1 MRQALLIFVK
11 NAVES
16 KVKTRLAATLG
27 NTVALKVYRQLLE
40 HTKKC
45 TKLLSADKIIFYSD
59 YFEDDD
65 SWNNDVYHKEVQKGN
80 NLGERMENAFEYAF
94 EQGNDQVAIIGSD
107 CFEISSEII
116 ENAFAQLEHC
126 DVVLGPALDGGYY
139 LLGTKSLYRELFC
152 DISWS
157 TNQVLKQTIKGCTK
171 LGLKITTLKELSD
184 IDNEADLKRTGYNI
198 ENY

>member
-11 NAVES
+11 NAVEG

-27 NTVALKVYRQLLE
+27 NNVALKVYRQLLE

-45 TKLLSADKIIFYSD
+45 TQLLSADKMIFYSD
-59 YFEDDD
+59 YLEDDD
-65 SWNNDVYHKEVQKGN
+65 SWNNDVYHKEVQRGN

-94 EQGNDQVAIIGSD
+94 AQGNDQVAIIGSD

-126 DVVLGPALDGGYY
+126 EVVLGPALDGGYY

-157 TNQVLKQTIKGCTK
+157 TDQVLKQTIKCCTK

-184 IDNEADLKRTGYNI
+184 IDNEADLKRTGYKI

>member
-11 NAVES
+11 NAVEG

-27 NTVALKVYRQLLE
+27 NNVALKVYSQLLE

-45 TKLLSADKIIFYSD
+45 TQLLSADKMIFYSE
-59 YFEDDD
+59 YLEDDD
-65 SWNNDVYHKEVQKGN
+65 SWNIDVYHKEVQRGN

-94 EQGNDQVAIIGSD
+94 AQGNDQVAIIGSD

-126 DVVLGPALDGGYY
+126 EVVLGPALDGGYY

-152 DISWS
+152 NISWS
-157 TNQVLKQTIKGCTK
+157 TDQVLKQTMKACTK

-184 IDNEADLKRTGYNI
+184 IDNEADLKRTGYKI

>member
-11 NAVES
+11 NAVEG

-27 NTVALKVYRQLLE
+27 NNVALKVYSQLLE

-45 TKLLSADKIIFYSD
+45 TQLLSADKMIFYSE
-59 YFEDDD
+59 YLEDDD
-65 SWNNDVYHKEVQKGN
+65 SWNIDVYHKEVQRGN

-94 EQGNDQVAIIGSD
+94 AQGNDQVAIIGSD

-126 DVVLGPALDGGYY
+126 EVVLGPALDGGYY

-157 TNQVLKQTIKGCTK
+157 TDQVLKQTIKCCTK

-184 IDNEADLKRTGYNI
+184 IDNEADLKRTGYKI